1 MYLVAALKN
10 RATLKK
16 KKKNYNAILKLT
28 VVELDEAKQCFGFGQ
43 TKLYNAQPANFF
55 EKF

>member
-16 KKKNYNAILKLT
+16 KNYNAILKLP